1 VLASIDSASHWV
13 ILAKDIERFRR
24 DLPILPLNKNVVSRT
39 LVFWIGSSKRTFVTD
54 DMLEVPESI
63 AVFVL
68 MLLFVLLNVVHQLI
82 VGKDLFVVIIIN
94 RANKL
99 YVSRLPE
106 EFTFV
111 FTNTFA
117 NLLFIDNI
125 KDPCT
130 MSLPIFLIH
139 EEGTTDK
146 FRGINDRHRRQNLP
160 IIRRVMMRLD
170 DGHGNLARLQWIK
183 SKVLSVRI
191 KRRSDIGSM
200 DNLESVV
207 RQNFK
212 GHGMS
217 DRFADTNEVSAFLT

>member
-1 VLASIDSASHWV
+1 MLASIDSASHWV

-24 DLPILPLNKNVVSRT
+24 DLPILPLNESIVSRT

-82 VGKDLFVVIIIN
+82 VGKDLFIVVIIN

-106 EFTFV
+106 EFTFM

-125 KDPCT
+125 EDPCT
-130 MSLPIFLIH
+130 MSLPIFLIN
-139 EEGTTDK
+139 EEGTTNK
-146 FRGINDRHRRQNLP
+146 FRGINDRHRR
-160 IIRRVMMRLD
+160 
-170 DGHGNLARLQWIK
+170 
-183 SKVLSVRI
+183 
-191 KRRSDIGSM
+191 
-200 DNLESVV
+200 
-207 RQNFK
+207 
-212 GHGMS
+212 
-217 DRFADTNEVSAFLT
+217 